1 MSSAAKVGAF
11 MLVVLG
17 ILGFFILRIEDIGL
31 GGAETTQTIDVIFPS
46 VAGLDEKSP
55 VRVAGVRVGK
65 VKEIRLEGAN
75 AIATLEID
83 STIELREGAKAYVAN
98 LGLLGEKYIELYPG
112 APGTPMLA
120 SKTKPIMG
128 ATLPTIDDVTAQ
140 VSQIAEDVKA
150 VSASMR
156 NALGGPEGEQRLQ
169 EIVENVRD
177 ITERMKIILASNE
190 GNVNAT
196 AENLRAITDD
206 LRVEIPRIADS
217 LDRFANSISDTV
229 AENRQDV
236 RTIVQNS
243 KELATELRAT
253 NENLNAITGQIR
265 SGQGTVGKLIYD
277 DEALRKLT
285 SSLESVEQ
293 GANELRDT
301 LGKARRMQMAVE
313 VKSNYYDGLEE
324 NPDLGFTGNS
334 RGGVALLLQPNP
346 DRNRF
351 LNLEVNYD
359 PRGQRYEK
367 QTTTTVTGPDGIPQ
381 VTTTNS
387 VKYEKDWVF
396 SAQAAWQ
403 VDKTRL
409 RVGVFDGSGGVGA
422 DYFINDRLSLTG
434 EVFDFNER
442 AGNED
447 PHLRMFGNWTILPE
461 RENFPTVFL
470 STGVD
475 NVLNDN
481 AITVGGGIR
490 WSDDDLKYLF
500 GSVPLN

>member
-1 MSSAAKVGAF
+1 

-31 GGAETTQTIDVIFPS
+31 GGAAKLQTIEVVFPS

-65 VKEIRLEGAN
+65 VKSIRLHGAN
-75 AIATLEID
+75 ALATLEVD
-83 STIELREGAKAYVAN
+83 AEIELREGAKAYVAN

-112 APGTPMLA
+112 APGSPLLA
-120 SKTKPIMG
+120 SRTKPILG
-128 ATLPTIDDVTAQ
+128 ETLPTIDDVTAQ
-140 VSQIAEDVKA
+140 VSKIAEDVKA

-156 NALGGPEGEQRLQ
+156 NAMGGPEGEQRLQ
-169 EIVENVRD
+169 EIVENIRD

-217 LDRFANSISDTV
+217 LDRFANTIADTV
-229 AENRQDV
+229 NENREDV

-243 KELATELRAT
+243 KELAAELRQT
-253 NENLNAITGQIR
+253 NDNLNAITGQIR
-265 SGQGTVGKLIYD
+265 SGEGTVGKLIYD

-301 LGKARRMQMAVE
+301 LGKARRMQLAVE
-313 VKSNYYDGLEE
+313 AKSSYYDGLEE
-324 NPDLGFTGNS
+324 NPEYGFSGNS
-334 RGGVALLLQPNP
+334 RGGVAVLLQPNP
-346 DRNRF
+346 DHNRV

-359 PRGQRYEK
+359 PLGQRYEK
-367 QTTTTVTGPDGIPQ
+367 QTTTTVTGPDGIP
-381 VTTTNS
+381 VTTTTNT

-403 VDKTRL
+403 VDKTRV
-409 RVGVFDGSGGVGA
+409 RVGVFDGSGGIGA
-422 DYFINDRLSLTG
+422 DYFLNDRISLTG

-442 AGNED
+442 IGNED
-447 PHLRMFGNWTILPE
+447 PHLRMFGNWTIL
-461 RENFPTVFL
+461 REGANHPAVFL

-481 AITVGGGIR
+481 AFTIGGGIR

-500 GSVPLN
+500 GSVPMN